1 MANLVQIKFKKGWV
15 DGNGAVWLPNMTASV
30 SAETAKQLIADGTA
44 EHAKA
49 ESKPAATPP
58 KE

>member
-30 SAETAKQLIADGTA
+30 SVETAKQLIADGIA
-44 EHAKA
+44 EYTKP
-49 ESKPAATPP
+49 ELKPAATPP